1 MRTVMRCLCLQ
12 HSCDHT
18 PKSRSCLA
26 PTTSCGCRRFI
37 CWEAVTKPCITV
49 EMLLRRPPALY
60 LCHLHLDAFA
70 SLFDFRFRQRRIS
83 ARFML
88 WETVT
93 LSRAKPWITLG
104 QWFTGLDV
112 SPKAN
117 LCWAHSSLSI
127 AGQSAT
133 AYDVGC
139 SLSAHTS
146 RGLAL
151 DLARALGGDDVTN
164 DGGVAGLGARGA
176 D

>member
-1 MRTVMRCLCLQ
+1 MDGLLCDGPDARQGTWPITGRSPLQ
-12 HSCDHT
+12 HGEYVLTTLSSIQFLTLNHLSLGVAWFDLGH
-18 PKSRSCLA
+18 SRRCWLL
-26 PTTSCGCRRFI
+26 TCRLND
-37 CWEAVTKPCITV
+37 V
-49 EMLLRRPPALY
+49 
-60 LCHLHLDAFA
+60 
-70 SLFDFRFRQRRIS
+70 
-83 ARFML
+83 

-146 RGLAL
+146 RGWRKAVVICLVHGNVEAWH
-151 DLARALGGDDVTN
+151 VSC
-164 DGGVAGLGARGA
+164 
-176 D
+176 

>member
-1 MRTVMRCLCLQ
+1 MLAQRAHLQRLAQSGCHLLGSRERGSLARFMLMRFNPWAWPGWQGFNIFNIKLGSSMRTVMRCLCLQ

-83 ARFML
+83 ARFYA
-88 WETVT
+88 VGN
-93 LSRAKPWITLG
+93 S
-104 QWFTGLDV
+104 D
-112 SPKAN
+112 
-117 LCWAHSSLSI
+117 SLPS
-127 AGQSAT
+127 
-133 AYDVGC
+133 
-139 SLSAHTS
+139 
-146 RGLAL
+146 
-151 DLARALGGDDVTN
+151 
-164 DGGVAGLGARGA
+164 
-176 D
+176 

>member
-1 MRTVMRCLCLQ
+1 MLAQRAHLQRLAQSGCHLLGSRERGSLARFMLMIFNPWAWPGWQGFNIFNIKLGSSMRTVMRCLCLQ

-104 QWFTGLDV
+104 QWFTGLPGCE
-112 SPKAN
+112 PK
-117 LCWAHSSLSI
+117 
-127 AGQSAT
+127 G
-133 AYDVGC
+133 
-139 SLSAHTS
+139 
-146 RGLAL
+146 
-151 DLARALGGDDVTN
+151 
-164 DGGVAGLGARGA
+164 
-176 D
+176 